1 MIDRQAAPRILK
13 LLKGFPVVT
22 VTGPRQSGKTTLV
35 RELLSDKP
43 YVSLE
48 SPAEREFARKDP
60 AGFLRRYPDGAV
72 LDEAQHAPLLVFRK
86 IH

>member
-48 SPAEREFARKDP
+48 SASEREFARTDP
-60 AGFLRRYPDGAV
+60 AGF
-72 LDEAQHAPLLVFRK
+72 
-86 IH
+86 